1 MRLRRSLAAFGGG
14 DLNVRL
20 HVRALVPETKM
31 RASSSWWRSQTE
43 CVTLAARRQRQG
55 AADAQAPT
63 PPPQSRSSFQIG
75 GNTNVHGRTGKKR
88 EVRPFVDAGGVG
100 ADALRLPAGIHPIFL
115 QDYSLFI
122 DTKKIIYFHMKT
134 RSFIF
139 LYCEGQF

>member
-63 PPPQSRSSFQIG
+63 PPPEPEQLSDRRKYKC
-75 GNTNVHGRTGKKR
+75 TRKDGKKKGSTSICGW
-88 EVRPFVDAGGVG
+88 GGVG